1 MKPEDL
7 RIVDGKLM
15 LSIKTNHDYPY
26 PWNYRH
32 RVAPQCTEI
41 IRQALLERKEHCE
54 RILNELVMSGNAHI
68 TANSKG
74 IIESIG
80 NMDCSAHFSFVA
92 YNAINNVIA
101 DLGDSKTLDFNEF
114 PYKGIEL
121 IQITKAVVEWEPDHS
136 RFAGTP
142 SILEWLKNYLIDQ
155 LVCDCFKNN
164 SSTRL
169 E

>member
-15 LSIKTNHDYPY
+15 LSIETNHDYPY
-26 PWNYRH
+26 PWHYRH
-32 RVAPQCTEI
+32 RVSPQCTEI

-54 RILNELVMSGNAHI
+54 RTLNDLVASGNAHI
-68 TANSKG
+68 TADSSGN
-74 IIESIG
+74 IESIG
-80 NMDCSAHFSFVA
+80 NMDCSAHFSFPA
-92 YNAINNVIA
+92 YKALNHVIA
-101 DLGDSKTLDFNEF
+101 DLGDSKILDFNEF
-114 PYKGIEL
+114 PYKGLEL

-136 RFAGTP
+136 RFAVTP
-142 SILEWLKNYLIDQ
+142 STLGWLKNYLIDR
-155 LVCDCFKNN
+155 LVWDCLQHK

>member
-15 LSIKTNHDYPY
+15 LSIATRNDSPD

-41 IRQALLERKEHCE
+41 IRQALLQRREHCE
-54 RILNELVMSGNAHI
+54 RILNDLVTSGNAHI

-74 IIESIG
+74 IIESID
-80 NMDCSAHFSFVA
+80 NMDCSARFSFVA
-92 YNAINNVIA
+92 YNAINHIIA

-114 PYKGIEL
+114 PYKGLEL

-136 RFAGTP
+136 RFVVTP

-155 LVCDCFKNN
+155 LVCDCTKHKF
-164 SSTRL
+164 
-169 E
+169 